1 MKKISKVLSI
11 VIAFL
16 FLSATY
22 SHAEEPTIYR
32 YVQLKDGVVF
42 AYVESVREIGNSILL
57 PAGVT
62 WEDVKEKKY
71 ENGTFVDATI
81 IKTVTELVD
90 KKVAQTSTTVFASD
104 AKGDVVSSDVQLGWH
119 KNNSGT
125 YTSSIPQP
133 SEPPADSFN
142 RKTIETTTPQVATV
156 LVNIVGVKPVA
167 STSVTENTT
176 VTDKTTV
183 TENTTVTV
191 NVEPVA
197 STTVTVSTAVTDN
210 TTGTVSTTVTE
221 NTTVTTFTG
230 AATVSVNEKSNSEIT
245 TYVQPNGLKVT
256 EFVEETETASFD
268 APKTIEEVELSIS
281 DKPMLQRYLTTLFR
295 LLNGWLLIPTII

>member
-42 AYVESVREIGNSILL
+42 AYVESAREVGNSILL

-81 IKTVTELVD
+81 IKTVTEIVD
-90 KKVAQTSTTVFASD
+90 NKVTQTSTTVFASD
-104 AKGDVVSSDVQLGWH
+104 AKGDVVSSDVQLGWN

-125 YTSSIPQP
+125 YTSSTPQPQP
-133 SEPPADSFN
+133 SEPPAGSFN
-142 RKTIETTTPQVATV
+142 RTSVETTGQHVATV
-156 LVNIVGVKPVA
+156 SVNVVGTEPV
-167 STSVTENTT
+167 TTTT
-176 VTDKTTV
+176 VT
-183 TENTTVTV
+183 NNNIVTV
-191 NVEPVA
+191 NNTVINKQPVTEVTIA
-197 STTVTVSTAVTDN
+197 NVSPTVTHS
-210 TTGTVSTTVTE
+210 
-221 NTTVTTFTG
+221 TTFTPLTG
-230 AATVSVNEKSNSEIT
+230 PATISVNEKSNYET
-245 TYVQPNGLKVT
+245 TTHVESNGLKVT
-256 EFVEETETASFD
+256 KFVEETETASFD
-268 APKTIEEVELSIS
+268 TPKTIEEIESSLN
-281 DKPMLQRYLTTLFR
+281 DKPIIKRYFTTLFR
-295 LLNGWLLIPTII
+295 LLSGWILIPATV

>member
-1 MKKISKVLSI
+1 MKKINKISSI

-42 AYVESVREIGNSILL
+42 AYVESTKEVANSILL
-57 PAGVT
+57 PADLT
-62 WEDVKEKKY
+62 WEDVKRKKY

-125 YTSSIPQP
+125 YTNSIPQP
-133 SEPPADSFN
+133 SEPPAGSFN
-142 RKTIETTTPQVATV
+142 RTTIETTGQQVVTV
-156 LVNIVGVKPVA
+156 LVNIVGTEPVDSA
-167 STSVTENTT
+167 TAT
-176 VTDKTTV
+176 VSDSATA
-183 TENTTVTV
+183 TV
-191 NVEPVA
+191 NP
-197 STTVTVSTAVTDN
+197 TVSDSATATVN
-210 TTGTVSTTVTE
+210 PTVSDSATATVSDSATAT
-221 NTTVTTFTG
+221 NFTG
-230 AATVSVNEKSNSEIT
+230 AATISVNEKSTHEIT
-245 TYVQPNGLKVT
+245 THVQSNGLKVT

-281 DKPMLQRYLTTLFR
+281 DKPMLKRYLTTLFR
-295 LLNGWLLIPTII
+295 LLNGWLLIPTTI